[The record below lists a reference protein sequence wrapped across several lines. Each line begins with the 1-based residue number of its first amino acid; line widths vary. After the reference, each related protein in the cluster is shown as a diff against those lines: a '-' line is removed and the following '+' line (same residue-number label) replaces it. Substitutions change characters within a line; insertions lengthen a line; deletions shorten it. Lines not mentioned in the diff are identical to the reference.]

1 MEDLE
6 YNELIEAVKE
16 MYDNMLNE
24 DRGYKYATARTFY
37 EFETVCNE
45 GKMENLLVH
54 LSIGEIVVTHPKVF
68 VGVVDTIKKELG
80 SIDRKE
86 LEKELLSEEV
96 EDLLT
101 RINNVNHKLNNVILD
116 YDPNA
121 DNYDTTSR

>member
-1 MEDLE
+1 MEDWE

-16 MYDNMLNE
+16 VYDNMLNE

-45 GKMENLLVH
+45 GETENLLVH
-54 LSIGEIVVTHPKVF
+54 LAIGEIIVTHPKVF

-86 LEKELLSEEV
+86 LEKELVSEEV

-101 RINNVNHKLNNVILD
+101 RISNVNHKLKNVIQD
-116 YDPNA
+116 YDSNA
-121 DNYDTTSR
+121 DNY

>member
-1 MEDLE
+1 MEDWE

-16 MYDNMLNE
+16 MYDNMLNK

-54 LSIGEIVVTHPKVF
+54 LAIGEIVVTHPKVF